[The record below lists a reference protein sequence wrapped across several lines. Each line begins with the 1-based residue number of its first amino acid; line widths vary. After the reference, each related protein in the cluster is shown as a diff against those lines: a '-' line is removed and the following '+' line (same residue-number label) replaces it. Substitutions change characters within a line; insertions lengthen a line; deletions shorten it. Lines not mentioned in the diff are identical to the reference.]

1 MLQALYLKSIRLS
14 MSSIILDCKL
24 MRHRNSGLYHYCLNI
39 GLRIN
44 QQLEKKNRA
53 PLKMYVPIQEKNSFA
68 KPSHIII
75 ERQWHT
81 LWAPFLKNCRVW
93 HAPFQLGRI
102 LPDKRMHPDIKVLLT
117 IHDLNTLY
125 EDKPLKKKQKSMAHT
140 QSLINHSDAIVCISA
155 FTKSD
160 VLKNCDVG
168 NKPVYVIHNGI
179 HQVKQPT
186 QSLSTGNITAP
197 FLFGMGYINTKKNY
211 HVLLPLLVY
220 NPALKLVIA
229 GRLDEPEYVEA
240 IKKEAELLGVS
251 ERLHLTGP
259 ISEEDK
265 AWYLSNCLAFM
276 HPSLAEGFGAPVVE
290 AMLFGKPLFLSDKT
304 SLPEIGGDAAFYFK
318 SFEGAHM
325 QQVFT
330 EGMLRFNNTG
340 MSQVVFNRGKNFD
353 WEKSAL
359 KYLEAYD
366 SLL

>member
-1 MLQALYLKSIRLS
+1 
-14 MSSIILDCKL
+14 MSSVILDCKL

-44 QQLEKKNRA
+44 QQLEKNHRD
-53 PLKMYVPIQEKNSFA
+53 PMKMYVPWQEKNAFA
-68 KPSHIII
+68 KPSCTII
-75 ERQWHT
+75 EKKWHT
-81 LWAPFLKNCRVW
+81 LWAPFLRNCRVW

-102 LPDKRMHPDIKVLLT
+102 LPDKQNYPDTKVLLT

-125 EDKPLKKKQKSMAHT
+125 ERKPLQKQQKSMAHT
-140 QSLINHSDAIVCISA
+140 QSLINRSDAIVCISE

-160 VLKNCDVG
+160 VLRNCDIG

-179 HQVKQPT
+179 HRVNEPA
-186 QSLSTGNITAP
+186 QSLSTGKIERP

-211 HVLLPLLVY
+211 HVLLPLLHY
-220 NPALKLVIA
+220 NPALELVIA
-229 GRLDEPEYVEA
+229 GRLDEPAYVER
-240 IKKEAELLGVS
+240 IKSEAEALGVS

-318 SFEGAHM
+318 SFDEEYM

-330 EGMLRFNNTG
+330 EGMTQFTDTG
-340 MSQVVFNRGKNFD
+340 MSEMVINRGKNFD

-359 KYLEAYD
+359 KYLEVYD
-366 SLL
+366 SLV